1 MAYLLI
7 GVPGT
12 ECCDSNHTFLL
23 RSIPSWLI
31 WLKYLSWFLYGNEAL
46 AINQWDGI
54 SNITCNASNGTCID
68 TGDKVLLNLGFEKVS
83 HTAKKFRTQYFSFHP
98 NTVDRK
104 SVFKLT
110 IPGAWE
116 HSLTSK
122 GEVSLYDWPPV
133 WLVTIQL
140 LCLCLIHNTFTRL
153 AKSEPVKQ
161 EVSRTL
167 ILPLTK

>member
-1 MAYLLI
+1 MIVSAQFICCCVYEMPKQQRQYIKENNKICTTIGRLEPSSSLTKEFHDLKNTVSPDFLMAYLLVN
-7 GVPGT
+7 VPGT

-110 IPGAWE
+110 IPGA
-116 HSLTSK
+116 
-122 GEVSLYDWPPV
+122 
-133 WLVTIQL
+133 
-140 LCLCLIHNTFTRL
+140 
-153 AKSEPVKQ
+153 
-161 EVSRTL
+161 
-167 ILPLTK
+167 